1 MFKNQ
6 TITHRDLQVANSPRN
21 IRLLR
26 EWLAD
31 CQSHH
36 DECKR
41 GTYSGKTYDKD
52 STTTYLPFRV
62 IDVGSTASTTGENAR
77 LYTAESR
84 TLGRYMTLSHC
95 WGKVIPPRLTRKT
108 VDAWHERL
116 PDEELPQTFRDA
128 IWLTRELGERFLW
141 IDSLCIVQ
149 DDPAELQTQIGLMG
163 AIFEESFCTIAAVDA
178 KGSDGAQAS
187 DSGLFISG
195 PDNVKIAKFQVEVTA
210 SGEDNNDHQHA
221 DTAEELCE
229 VRLQEAPK
237 PAYPFPLRL
246 EAKAWHSRGW
256 VFQERELSRR
266 CIFFTEDDL
275 GWRCNRYWETEQT
288 GVPERRWH
296 RGDYNMDSSTA
307 YGGVSYDSEFN
318 LRKTWQNAVNKYSRT
333 KLTFD
338 SDKHNALMGFEERLT
353 TRFGHVFHNGIV
365 DFGQNENTLCQLLWI
380 PEVSRGELNSIRFPS
395 WSWMNVKGSAK
406 WAHSEYL
413 IYPELLAQVKF
424 GDPES
429 DGMQDLHLSGTS
441 QNVRIGGPV
450 GDIPHYTEFERWAP
464 DLHFG
469 WSELDLHQGTN
480 TLLAPETEEII
491 GWIIIDVAPGHD
503 LKEVSALPLLRY
515 LRQDDEYEPMCVDF
529 LALSRVPTHSDS
541 TVSHNNQTW
550 QRVGRGRILKSA
562 FEWLENCQPGSFTVA

>member
-1 MFKNQ
+1 M
-6 TITHRDLQVANSPRN
+6 
-21 IRLLR
+21 
-26 EWLAD
+26 
-31 CQSHH
+31 
-36 DECKR
+36 
-41 GTYSGKTYDKD
+41 
-52 STTTYLPFRV
+52 
-62 IDVGSTASTTGENAR
+62 TGEYAR

-95 WGKVIPPRLTRKT
+95 WGKVIPPRLTKQT
-108 VDAWHERL
+108 VDAWHVRL

-149 DDPAELQTQIGLMG
+149 DDPAELKTQIGLMG

-178 KGSDGAQAS
+178 KGSDGAQVS

-195 PDNVKIAKFQVEVTA
+195 PDNVKIARFQVRVA
-210 SGEDNNDHQHA
+210 ANGEDAHRDPSTDRVDA
-221 DTAEELCE
+221 LSSMSEGTGAPEESCE

-424 GDPES
+424 GDPRS
-429 DGMQDLHLSGTS
+429 DGMQDLYLSGTL
-441 QNVRIGGPV
+441 QNVRVGGPV
-450 GDIPHYTEFERWAP
+450 GDIPHHTEFERWRP

-480 TLLAPETEEII
+480 TLLAPKTEEII
-491 GWIIIDVAPGHD
+491 GWVIIDAAPEHH

-515 LRQDDEYEPMCVDF
+515 LRQDDEEEPMCVDF
-529 LALSRVPTHSDS
+529 MALARIHTDRDSD
-541 TVSHNNQTW
+541 VSQNSETW

-562 FEWLENCQPGSFTVA
+562 FEWLDNCQPGSFTVA